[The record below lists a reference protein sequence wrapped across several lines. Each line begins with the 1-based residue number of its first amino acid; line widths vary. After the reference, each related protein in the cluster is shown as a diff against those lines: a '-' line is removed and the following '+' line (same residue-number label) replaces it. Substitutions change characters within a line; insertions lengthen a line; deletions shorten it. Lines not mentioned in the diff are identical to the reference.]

1 MRPIKANTQSNYT
14 GTENGGSPSRRR
26 LAEFLGRFHGLEP
39 TEVVEHLYE
48 QTGRE
53 AIRHLFLVAS
63 SLDSMVIG
71 ESQILSQVKE
81 AYQLAVE
88 QEVTGPLTHGVFQT
102 ALKVARRVARETAI
116 HRHRVSIPSVAVADF
131 AKHIF
136 DRFDDKKTLVIGA
149 GEMAEET
156 LRYLRDEGS
165 TNVTVV
171 NRNPD
176 RAAMVARRWKG
187 KARPWRQL
195 LESLAA
201 ADLVISTT
209 GAEKPIVGSKQF
221 EQIEA
226 FRHGRPLFIL
236 DLAVPRDFDPAIG
249 NRPGVYLYS
258 VDDLREACRR
268 NRSQREKELPA
279 ALRIIENET
288 DRFVASL
295 HQRAIGPVV
304 KQLRQGWQRPKE
316 QELQRL
322 FDKLPG
328 LDDRSRAEISQALD
342 RFHNKLLHTPLES
355 LRAEARHAVPG
366 TLLDAMSTLFCLKD

>member
-1 MRPIKANTQSNYT
+1 MA
-14 GTENGGSPSRRR
+14 PSCWND
-26 LAEFLGRFHGLEP
+26 G
-39 TEVVEHLYE
+39 
-48 QTGRE
+48 
-53 AIRHLFLVAS
+53 
-63 SLDSMVIG
+63 
-71 ESQILSQVKE
+71 
-81 AYQLAVE
+81 
-88 QEVTGPLTHGVFQT
+88 
-102 ALKVARRVARETAI
+102 
-116 HRHRVSIPSVAVADF
+116 
-131 AKHIF
+131 
-136 DRFDDKKTLVIGA
+136 
-149 GEMAEET
+149 AEE
-156 LRYLRDEGS
+156 
-165 TNVTVV
+165 
-171 NRNPD
+171 
-176 RAAMVARRWKG
+176 
-187 KARPWRQL
+187 
-195 LESLAA
+195 
-201 ADLVISTT
+201 
-209 GAEKPIVGSKQF
+209 PIFSSKQF

-226 FRHGRPLFIL
+226 LRHGRPLFVL

-342 RFHNKLLHTPLES
+342 RLLNKLLHTPLES
-355 LRAEARHAVPG
+355 LRAEARHTVPG
-366 TLLDAMSTLFCLKD
+366 TRLDAMSKLFCLKD